1 MELPKPF
8 LYKLVSGKQPML
20 SRGREMQNPRVQ
32 NRLQEILDLFRE
44 LSGANRLQVHWGRYL
59 CIMIA
64 SFLENAAQ
72 AIYEDYTDSTAGGHV
87 AQYVSN
93 QIAFTV
99 GNANADSMVR
109 TAKAFS
115 ETWAS
120 ELRSFLAEDDRQ
132 SAINTIVGQR
142 NLIAHGEQSSISPAQ
157 LRSHL
162 GKAVEVI
169 DFIEHQCLEQPR
181 TNTRC

>member
-1 MELPKPF
+1 
-8 LYKLVSGKQPML
+8 
-20 SRGREMQNPRVQ
+20 
-32 NRLQEILDLFRE
+32 
-44 LSGANRLQVHWGRYL
+44 
-59 CIMIA
+59 
-64 SFLENAAQ
+64 
-72 AIYEDYTDSTAGGHV
+72 
-87 AQYVSN
+87 VSN